1 MVDLA
6 VILVFV
12 DLGEEIA
19 IDDADEGIT
28 LLQELQR
35 LIDILYLVIMRMGLA
50 IGGYQTI
57 DTESIE
63 VWLVAEITTIG
74 IIAVFKQ
81 SLIHP
86 IPDGSTDNAGVGI
99 DHIPILLQIA
109 TGVAHGMGIL
119 AHHEGFVGHCL
130 GILLQVVGIEIA
142 VIPDATVTTVAV
154 VEWRAGGVER
164 LHLVVHRLDVRAY
177 PTLVAETPKDDAR
190 VIEIA
195 LHERLG
201 TIHMGLL
208 PGEILAH
215 LLVGIAI
222 AMRLVV
228 GLIHHVEPPTVAK
241 LIEVFTV
248 RIVGGAQEVD
258 VGLLHQPDILL
269 VGGIIDI
276 AACQRMMVM
285 AIHATQLHVLA
296 VDLEDLADNLHLL
309 HTKVVVEM
317 LDDGAFLV
325 EQFHAERIETRLLG
339 RP

>member
-1 MVDLA
+1 M
-6 VILVFV
+6 
-12 DLGEEIA
+12 
-19 IDDADEGIT
+19 
-28 LLQELQR
+28 
-35 LIDILYLVIMRMGLA
+35 
-50 IGGYQTI
+50 
-57 DTESIE
+57 
-63 VWLVAEITTIG
+63 
-74 IIAVFKQ
+74 
-81 SLIHP
+81 
-86 IPDGSTDNAGVGI
+86 
-99 DHIPILLQIA
+99 
-109 TGVAHGMGIL
+109 
-119 AHHEGFVGHCL
+119 
-130 GILLQVVGIEIA
+130 
-142 VIPDATVTTVAV
+142 
-154 VEWRAGGVER
+154 
-164 LHLVVHRLDVRAY
+164 
-177 PTLVAETPKDDAR
+177 
-190 VIEIA
+190 IEIA

-325 EQFHAERIETRLLG
+325 EQFHTERIEIRLLG
-339 RP
+339 RPQLGLVDDLMQADCRRIANRQGLDGGLDIVTVDLQHGLQTIDGLIANITKADVGFHVSA